1 MQYTNEKIICLN
13 QALAE
18 VVRTLRIERTGLSV
32 NKFGE
37 SYGIEKNNILR
48 IEKANGYCK
57 LITIWQIANAF
68 GLKFSEFIG
77 YVEEKLG
84 DDFTLIDE

>member
-1 MQYTNEKIICLN
+1 MQYTNEKIQHLN
-13 QALAE
+13 KALSE
-18 VVRTLRIERTGLSV
+18 VVKSMRVNKTGLSV

-48 IEKANGYCK
+48 IEKAQGYCK
-57 LITIWQIANAF
+57 LITIWQVANAF
-68 GLKFSEFIG
+68 GLKFSEFIK

-84 DDFTLIDE
+84 DDFT

>member
-1 MQYTNEKIICLN
+1 MQYTNEKIKRLN
-13 QALAE
+13 SALAE
-18 VVRTLRIERTGLSV
+18 VVRTMRVSRTGMSV
-32 NKFGE
+32 NKFGD

-48 IEKANGYCK
+48 IENAKVHCK

-68 GLKFSEFIG
+68 GLKFSEFIK
-77 YVEEKLG
+77 YVEDLLG